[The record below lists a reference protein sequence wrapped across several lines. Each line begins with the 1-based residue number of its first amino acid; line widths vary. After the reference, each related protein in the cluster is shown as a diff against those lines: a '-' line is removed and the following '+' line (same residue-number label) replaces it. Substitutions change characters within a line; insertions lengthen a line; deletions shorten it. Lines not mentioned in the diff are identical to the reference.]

1 MAIEKILKQLTPA
14 RKKKEIEAIKNIEL
28 PKELQQW
35 VKKYKKVGERGD
47 LIWLLTWKII
57 KTVSLSD
64 ISTNYQESLQNVK
77 FMITMFVILSDDIV
91 DKNKNQRLLNE
102 LFGIAMDGH
111 YEKSE
116 NLAFG
121 EKKYIKFIEEIWG
134 YIVNSIE
141 KYPRYKEFKEI
152 FYYDIFQILNSM
164 NFALLVNKY
173 NFLINKTE
181 YWAYFT
187 CSIQAMIYT
196 DLHLMC
202 DTKLKAEEFGMIR
215 EVIWKAQNMT
225 RIGNWLSTWKREIE
239 EKDYTS
245 GVFAYAIDSGVLTIE
260 ELEQEPKAKI
270 INRINNSKIEK
281 ELLNKWDKEYR
292 EIEKFDKK
300 IKLINI
306 KKFLSELESLM
317 ILHLSLKGP

>member
-173 NFLINKTE
+173 HFLINKTE
-181 YWAYFT
+181 YWAYFP
-187 CSIQAMIYT
+187 CSMQAMIYT

-317 ILHLSLKGP
+317 ILHLSLKGL